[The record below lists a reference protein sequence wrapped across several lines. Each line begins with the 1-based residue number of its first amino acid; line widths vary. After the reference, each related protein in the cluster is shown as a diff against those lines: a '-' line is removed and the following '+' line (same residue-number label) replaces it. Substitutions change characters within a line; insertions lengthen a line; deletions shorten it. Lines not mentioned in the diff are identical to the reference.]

1 MSYSIQDA
9 KIEFESKVDDV
20 LQTRDVEGAY
30 ELAKLLKTMGDDEEA
45 NMFVRMANRWE
56 EDNWAHDRANDN

>member
-1 MSYSIQDA
+1 MSYTALDA
-9 KIEFESKVDDV
+9 KIEFETKVDGV

-45 NMFVRMANRWE
+45 DMFVRMANRWE
-56 EDNWAHDRANDN
+56 EEDWAHDRANNN